1 MAEIEAGAF
10 ILKTSVIHSIHTRAN
25 SIYTYIHTYA
35 HDARTLP
42 VLSDYSTHE
51 TNDEAVKNIFTAQL
65 STPYLAK
72 PKICIYAL
80 NHRITE
86 PEAIVKAPATL
97 VEMDL
102 PLVFSSSKK
111 GGSKSSVTET
121 KSDPSTAIDDVL
133 NSILPPREFV
143 VDDVKYI
150 QYVSKKKSTRSGV
163 NLLQVK

>member
-1 MAEIEAGAF
+1 M
-10 ILKTSVIHSIHTRAN
+10 KQQK
-25 SIYTYIHTYA
+25 Y
-35 HDARTLP
+35 RT
-42 VLSDYSTHE
+42 
-51 TNDEAVKNIFTAQL
+51 Q
-65 STPYLAK
+65 
-72 PKICIYAL
+72 
-80 NHRITE
+80 E

-111 GGSKSSVTET
+111 GGKSSIAET

-163 NLLQVK
+163 NLLQVPYKCTIT